1 MGCTSSS
8 PKHSADDEDALAKA
22 ATAPISILVTGRAG
36 CGVTSLCRRF
46 VTKGFESPMVGMV
59 GTGMRTVAVNGT
71 NVPVTLIDS
80 NDRERRR
87 DFPHV
92 DGILYPVD
100 AGGDVEE
107 PFAGIFKRINR
118 LYIAEDKRQAFRL
131 QNTLSRGTTGSCD
144 GIDAPHVM
152 LGSMGASRLTEAS
165 KAADNEYGVVSVGV
179 GSGAGS
185 KESNDSIGASIGL
198 PRPPTLVVRTERSPK
213 HRGLLDP
220 QEPQQ
225 PLKDSIPP
233 LHVVLN
239 KADQLV
245 EAGDRYRVRRVRAM
259 ASNWSMANRCN
270 VSFVSAK
277 TGQGLEE
284 ALGTLIRDIVW
295 RRHAVAT
302 ESTTEAVGRV

>member
-1 MGCTSSS
+1 MRPSC
-8 PKHSADDEDALAKA
+8 HAL
-22 ATAPISILVTGRAG
+22 TLHL
-36 CGVTSLCRRF
+36 GVLQ
-46 VTKGFESPMVGMV
+46 
-59 GTGMRTVAVNGT
+59 
-71 NVPVTLIDS
+71 LIDS

-225 PLKDSIPP
+225 CVPALCRCGCGPGCGP
-233 LHVVLN
+233 
-239 KADQLV
+239 
-245 EAGDRYRVRRVRAM
+245 GCVRLDAR
-259 ASNWSMANRCN
+259 
-270 VSFVSAK
+270 
-277 TGQGLEE
+277 
-284 ALGTLIRDIVW
+284 
-295 RRHAVAT
+295 
-302 ESTTEAVGRV
+302 